1 MPRSRGRGRRRQGA
15 RRFEQKPAARPIER
29 PTIQKTMGPT
39 TTTQTTRAQR
49 PTQDPLTSISH
60 VKSDIIEHVEDIHL
74 MLEHMIVKT
83 IKDQALPAANIST
96 AINQL
101 PANVFSD

>member
-15 RRFEQKPAARPIER
+15 RRFEQKPAARLIER

-60 VKSDIIEHVEDIHL
+60 VKSDIIRVG
-74 MLEHMIVKT
+74 VVAT
-83 IKDQALPAANIST
+83 ICILLLVVLWAVLR
-96 AINQL
+96 
-101 PANVFSD
+101 